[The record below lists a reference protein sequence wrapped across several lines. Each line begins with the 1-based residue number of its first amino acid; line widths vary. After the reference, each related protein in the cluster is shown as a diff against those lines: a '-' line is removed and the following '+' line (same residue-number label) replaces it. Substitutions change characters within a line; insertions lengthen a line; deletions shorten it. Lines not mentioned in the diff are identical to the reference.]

1 MPIFTKQ
8 LVHTSRP
15 TTALMEPEISLIDTD
30 AVSTLLT
37 DHYGYGQWK
46 VVFPGEVYLSEKV
59 CEIFGV
65 PYSPEPAPLEFLVDR
80 YHADDRGKLLQ
91 RIAAALQGTQ
101 GFHYV
106 LRIRTPDD
114 EERVIESIGDLR
126 IKDGRVTELFGL
138 TRDVTKDMRREAF
151 SISRNRLLQDIIS
164 AMPAPIAIY
173 DDGLHLLECS
183 NYWLKCHKLVDRAD
197 AVGKKMYDLFP
208 GMPPALREENE
219 RALAGDVIRT
229 RRNFIN
235 PSTGAKMDCQTVIT
249 RWMASEDKVG
259 GLVMLIG
266 WHEFGVAAAAKKV
279 EDVADFDGSL
289 LDLLKAVS

>member
-1 MPIFTKQ
+1 MFAKQ

-15 TTALMEPEISLIDTD
+15 STALTEPEASLIEAD
-30 AVSTLLT
+30 AVSTLLV

-59 CEIFGV
+59 CEIFGI
-65 PYSPEPAPLEFLVDR
+65 PFSPEPAPLEFLIDR

-91 RIAAALQGTQ
+91 LIAAALQGTQ
-101 GFHYV
+101 GFHSV
-106 LRIRTPDD
+106 LRIRTADD

-138 TRDVTKDMRREAF
+138 IRDVTKEVRREAF
-151 SISRNRLLQDIIS
+151 SISRNRLLQDIVS

-173 DDGLHLLECS
+173 DEGLHLLECS
-183 NYWLKCHKLVDRAD
+183 NYWLKCHKLVDRGD
-197 AVGKKMYDLFP
+197 AVGKRLYDLFP
-208 GMPPALREENE
+208 GMPPALREEND

-249 RWMASEDKVG
+249 RWMASDDKVG

-266 WHEFGVAAAAKKV
+266 WHEFGVAAAAKKA
-279 EDVADFDGSL
+279 EEVADFDGSL

>member
-1 MPIFTKQ
+1 MFAKQ

-15 TTALMEPEISLIDTD
+15 STALMEPETSLIDSD
-30 AVSTLLT
+30 AVSTLLV

-46 VVFPGEVYLSEKV
+46 VVFPGEVYFSEKV
-59 CEIFGV
+59 SEIFGI
-65 PYSPEPAPLEFLVDR
+65 PFSPDPAPLEFLIDR
-80 YHADDRGKLLQ
+80 YHADDRGKLMQL
-91 RIAAALQGTQ
+91 IASSLQGTQ
-101 GFHYV
+101 GFHAV
-106 LRIRTPDD
+106 LRIRTGDD
-114 EERVIESIGDLR
+114 EEERVVESLGDLR

-138 TRDVTKDMRREAF
+138 TRDITKDVRRDAF
-151 SISRNRLLQDIIS
+151 SISRNRLLQDIVS

-173 DDGLHLLECS
+173 DEGLHLLECS
-183 NYWLKCHKLVDRAD
+183 NYWLKCHKLVDRGD
-197 AVGKKMYDLFP
+197 AVGKKLYDLFP

-249 RWMASEDKVG
+249 RWMASDDKVG

-279 EDVADFDGSL
+279 EEVADFDGSL
-289 LDLLKAVS
+289 LELLKAVS

>member
-1 MPIFTKQ
+1 MFAKQ

-15 TTALMEPEISLIDTD
+15 STALMEPETSLIESD
-30 AVSTLLT
+30 AVSTLLV

-59 CEIFGV
+59 CEIFDI
-65 PYSPEPAPLEFLVDR
+65 PFSPDPAPLEFLVDR
-80 YHADDRGKLLQ
+80 YHAEDRGKLLQ
-91 RIAAALQGTQ
+91 LIAAALQGTQ
-101 GFHYV
+101 GFHSV
-106 LRIRTPDD
+106 LRIRTADD

-138 TRDVTKDMRREAF
+138 TRDVTKDVRREAF
-151 SISRNRLLQDIIS
+151 SISRNRLLQDIVS

-173 DDGLHLLECS
+173 DEGLHLLECS
-183 NYWLKCHKLVDRAD
+183 NYWLKCHKLVDRGD
-197 AVGKKMYDLFP
+197 AVGKKLYDLFP
-208 GMPPALREENE
+208 GTPPALREEND

-249 RWMASEDKVG
+249 RWMASDDKVG

-266 WHEFGVAAAAKKV
+266 WHEFGVAAAAKKA
-279 EDVADFDGSL
+279 EEVADFDGSL
-289 LDLLKAVS
+289 LELLKAVS